1 MAKKEHIRI
10 LKQGPA
16 VWDKWRQKN
25 LEVQP
30 DLIEA
35 NLSGA
40 NLSEAD
46 LGGASLSG
54 ADLSGADLREANLN
68 WADLSGVN
76 LSKADL
82 SEACLSRADLSGAN
96 LSGASLNRA
105 DFSEVVLARADLG
118 EADLRRADLR
128 GADLREAN
136 LSKADLSEANLSGAD
151 LRGANLSGAALRGSH
166 LSEANLSRA
175 DLSGAYLEYANL
187 MNASMVETNFE
198 EAVLIDCRVYGVS
211 TWGLK
216 LKRAEQS
223 NLIITPHGEP
233 AIGVDNLEMAQ
244 FMYLLLYNEK
254 IRKVIEPIGKKVVLL
269 LGRFTPER
277 KPVLKAIKEEL
288 QRRDYS
294 PIVYDFEPIAGRDL
308 TEIIVVLAHL
318 SRFIVADITDP
329 RGIPQEL
336 REIVLNLSS
345 TPVQPLLEEDI
356 PEDGRFGFF
365 KSCPWVLKIHRYV
378 DLDDLLPS
386 LWEKVIE
393 PAERKAK
400 ELQKR

>member
-10 LKQGPA
+10 LKQGPT
-16 VWDKWRQKN
+16 VWDKWREKN

-40 NLSEAD
+40 DLSEAD

-68 WADLSGVN
+68 WADLSGAN

-82 SEACLSRADLSGAN
+82 SQACLSRADLRGAN

-151 LRGANLSGAALRGSH
+151 LRGANLSGAALRGAH
-166 LSEANLSRA
+166 LTEANLSRA

-216 LKRAEQS
+216 LKKAVQS

-244 FMYLLLYNEK
+244 FIYLLLYNEK
-254 IRKVIEPIGKKVVLL
+254 IRTVIEPIGKKVVLL

-277 KPVLKAIKEEL
+277 NPVLKAIKEEL
-288 QRRDYS
+288 QRRDYF
-294 PIVYDFEPIAGRDL
+294 PIVFDFEPLAGRDL
-308 TEIIVVLAHL
+308 TEIILVLAHL
-318 SRFIVADITDP
+318 SRFIIADITDP

-336 REIVLNLSS
+336 GEIVLNLSS
-345 TPVQPLLEEDI
+345 IPVQPLLQEDT
-356 PEDGRFGFF
+356 PEDGSFGYF
-365 KSCPWVLKIHRYV
+365 KRCPWVLKIHRYL

-393 PAERKAK
+393 PAEMKAK